1 MIDHVA
7 YGSGVHGIAPEAAPA
22 MPSALDADIA
32 SIRAMYGSPWLGS
45 VDLDRAARRG

>member
-22 MPSALDADIA
+22 VPSALDADTVLLA
-32 SIRAMYGSPWLGS
+32 EVSCW
-45 VDLDRAARRG
+45 AADDFSG